1 MIYDTIGED
10 EAKSVISS
18 SLLCMENLV
27 VEEQRRLF
35 EDYDLEPPAER
46 YPAAFLTRPDKSP
59 HLKCIKIEGLKGI
72 DDVEIDLQP
81 PLTVLT
87 GPNNSGKSTIL
98 QATLLGF
105 DVFRRCIDTSS
116 WAIRSAGRA
125 VQELDYLRVNEPKDL
140 WFRQIWKPSKGHE
153 RYIRIGFTFDN
164 GFKFVSRIRYLYG
177 ALNVGI
183 EGAEPT
189 PSVELVKAIASSAP
203 ILISASPGPQ
213 AHEPAVSLAQL
224 HYTLSSGDSARVLH
238 NILLQLERQ
247 SDQEPWEFVKS
258 IVNRYFA
265 LELGKIDFDEKFD
278 LEIRSPYSEAGYSLD
293 IVSGGSGLNQ
303 ILQLAA
309 IIAWRKPGI
318 VLLDEP
324 DAHLH
329 TTLQAKMLDLLY
341 ELSSRYGLQVILST
355 HSRDIISQAPLETI
369 IPIDLSRPHL
379 KPIASLDH
387 LLLEFERQ
395 GTVSNMD
402 IALLYQTK
410 KCLFVEGLTDSR
422 LLPKIAEQLGL
433 GMFKGKNQIV
443 TFEFEGV
450 DNIKLIPKVILLF
463 ERMIG
468 ARVSWA
474 VLRDRDANLPSVI
487 DEYKLQASKLGIQ
500 DLFIWDT
507 YSLENLLLTQ
517 ELLSIALS
525 KKYLGSTID
534 TKQVTSLL
542 QEAIEL
548 VGPDV
553 GGVYITKAQN
563 AYHTLGRENPF
574 DQGAAEAYKFVS
586 SFDTLEKKLK
596 YYPGKKVFGQFVQL
610 LQERHGLTLRLEE
623 IVQGISAV
631 TAPKDINNLYKMLSK
646 L

>member
-1 MIYDTIGED
+1 M
-10 EAKSVISS
+10 SQ
-18 SLLCMENLV
+18 
-27 VEEQRRLF
+27 EQKRLF
-35 EDYDLEPPAER
+35 EDYDLEPPVER

-72 DDVEIDLQP
+72 DNVEIDLQP

-98 QATLLGF
+98 QAILLGF

-116 WAIRSAGRA
+116 WTIRPAGRA
-125 VQELDYLRVNEPKDL
+125 LQELDFLRVNEPKDL
-140 WFRQIWKPSKGHE
+140 WFRQIWKPSKGRE

-164 GFKFVSRIRYLYG
+164 GFKFISRIRYLYG

-183 EGAEPT
+183 ESSDPP
-189 PSVELVKAIASSAP
+189 PSVDLVKMIASSAP

-213 AHEPAVSLAQL
+213 AHEAAVSLAQL
-224 HYTLSSGDSARVLH
+224 HYTLGSGDSARVLH
-238 NILLQLERQ
+238 NILLQLENQ

-258 IVNRYFA
+258 VVNRHFA
-265 LELGKIDFDEKFD
+265 VKLDKIKFDEKID

-318 VLLDEP
+318 ALLDEP

-329 TTLQAKMLDLLY
+329 TTLQARMLDLLY
-341 ELSSRYGLQVILST
+341 ELSGRYGIQVILST

-369 IPIDLSRPHL
+369 IPIDLSRSHL
-379 KPIASLDH
+379 QPIASLEH
-387 LLLEFERQ
+387 LLLEFGRQ
-395 GTVSNMD
+395 GTVSNVD
-402 IALLYQTK
+402 LALLYQTK
-410 KCLFVEGLTDSR
+410 RCLFVEGLIDSR

-433 GMFKGKNQIV
+433 EMFKGKNQIV

-450 DNIKLIPKVILLF
+450 DNIRLIPKVVSLF

-468 ARVSWA
+468 AKLSWA

-487 DEYKLQASKLGIQ
+487 DEYKSQASKLGIQ
-500 DLFIWDT
+500 NLFIWET
-507 YSLENLLLTQ
+507 YSLENLLLSQ

-525 KKYLGSTID
+525 KKYPGSTI
-534 TKQVTSLL
+534 TTPQI
-542 QEAIEL
+542 IEL
-548 VGPDV
+548 LKGATDIVEPDV
-553 GGVYITKAQN
+553 GGVYITKAQS
-563 AYHTLGRENPF
+563 AYRALGRENAF
-574 DQGAAEAYKFVS
+574 DQGAADAYRFVS
-586 SFDTLEKKLK
+586 SLDTLEERLK
-596 YYPGKKVFGQFVQL
+596 YYPGKKIFGQFIQQL
-610 LQERHGLTLRLEE
+610 QDKYGLTLRLEE
-623 IVQGISAV
+623 VAQGISAAN
-631 TAPKDINNLYKMLSK
+631 APKDIHNLYKMFSK